1 MVTRSP
7 SAVGCPAAMGWDHPR
22 SDGSALAAIRSL
34 AQHVTT
40 ARLLRH
46 NRGLKT
52 PEASTMPSFDT
63 VSELNGHEVAN
74 AVDQANRELGQ
85 RFDFK
90 DTGAVFELEE
100 FTVKMKAEVDF
111 QLKQMLEILKLR
123 LSKRGI
129 DLSCIEVKDAVTN
142 LASAQQDV
150 VLKQG
155 LDQEVGKKLIR
166 IIKDSKLK
174 VQASLQ
180 GDKVRITGKSRDDL
194 QSAIQLLRASKV
206 EMPLQFNNFR
216 D

>member
-1 MVTRSP
+1 
-7 SAVGCPAAMGWDHPR
+7 
-22 SDGSALAAIRSL
+22 
-34 AQHVTT
+34 
-40 ARLLRH
+40 
-46 NRGLKT
+46 
-52 PEASTMPSFDT
+52 MPSFDV
-63 VSELNGHEVAN
+63 VSELNAHEVAN

-100 FTVKMKAEVDF
+100 FTVRMRAQVEF

-123 LSKRGI
+123 LAKRGI
-129 DLSCIEVKDAVTN
+129 D
-142 LASAQQDV
+142 
-150 VLKQG
+150 
-155 LDQEVGKKLIR
+155 QELGKKLMR
-166 IIKDSKLK
+166 LIKDSKLK

-180 GDKVRITGKSRDDL
+180 GDKVRVTGKSRDEL